1 MLKTCFFVDVNMR
14 DNLYAPQDTCCTC
27 MKQAG
32 SKSEIP
38 KAKIAGNWPFPVPC
52 WLIAVSV
59 VFYRNI
65 KLK

>member
-1 MLKTCFFVDVNMR
+1 MLKTCFYVDVNMR

-38 KAKIAGNWPFPVPC
+38 KAKNC
-52 WLIAVSV
+52 W
-59 VFYRNI
+59 
-65 KLK
+65 KLAFSSPWLVDCCVCSILQKHKT